1 MNGVQP
7 GIIMEAHPQVHDSY
21 FQEFAPGVAEDQAQ
35 VLSLKKS
42 TCVSFGCF
50 DDLLLTK
57 EFSAL
62 DPGAVEQKYY
72 AQGVGFILGVAV
84 KGGDERIELV
94 SITH

>member
-1 MNGVQP
+1 
-7 GIIMEAHPQVHDSY
+7 MEAHPQPHDSY
-21 FQEFAPGVAEDQAQ
+21 FEELAPGVAEDQAE

-57 EFSAL
+57 EFTVL
-62 DPGAVEQKYY
+62 DPGVVEQKYY
-72 AQGVGFILGVAV
+72 AQGVGFILGVMV

-94 SITH
+94 GITH